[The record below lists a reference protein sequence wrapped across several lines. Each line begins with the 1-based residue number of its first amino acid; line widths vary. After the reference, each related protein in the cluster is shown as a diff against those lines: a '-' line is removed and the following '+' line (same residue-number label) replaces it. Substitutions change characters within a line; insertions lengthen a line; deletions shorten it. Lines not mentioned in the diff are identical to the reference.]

1 MARKSRSRSR
11 RRSLSRRKRG
21 GNIAAAINTALVP
34 FSLVALNNNNKLVPK
49 TGLKIGGRRRKS
61 RRKRRRKGKKSRKRK
76 GKKSRRR
83 RRR

>member
-21 GNIAAAINTALVP
+21 GNVAAAINTALVP

-49 TGLKIGGRRRKS
+49 TGLKIGGKRRKS
-61 RRKRRRKGKKSRKRK
+61 RKKRRRKGKKSRRK

>member
-49 TGLKIGGRRRKS
+49 TGLKIGGKRRKS

>member
-21 GNIAAAINTALVP
+21 GNVAAAINTALVP
-34 FSLVALNNNNKLVPK
+34 FSLVALNNNNRLIPK
-49 TGLKIGGRRRKS
+49 TGLKIGGKRRKSKRKRRKS
-61 RRKRRRKGKKSRKRK
+61 RRKSK
-76 GKKSRRR
+76 KKSRRR

>member
-11 RRSLSRRKRG
+11 RRSLSRKRSG
-21 GNIAAAINTALVP
+21 GNVAAAINTALVP

-49 TGLKIGGRRRKS
+49 TGLKIGGKRRKS
-61 RRKRRRKGKKSRKRK
+61 RKKRRKSHKKSKK
-76 GKKSRRR
+76 SKKKSRRR